1 MAVIVIIISLFYL
14 RPFVLPPNYTDIKHT
29 FTPSQRSSTIRLFC
43 GKKNFMFLFPA
54 TTEKN
59 ITRVNF
65 LREARESSILMAID
79 ALDAI
84 LSIHLLPLAKI

>member
-1 MAVIVIIISLFYL
+1 MF
-14 RPFVLPPNYTDIKHT
+14 FFPPKKPKMFAGRGGRWCSAHL
-29 FTPSQRSSTIRLFC
+29 RLFWWE
-43 GKKNFMFLFPA
+43 KNIKFLFPA

>member
-1 MAVIVIIISLFYL
+1 MGD
-14 RPFVLPPNYTDIKHT
+14 PHHLPALIYG
-29 FTPSQRSSTIRLFC
+29 FFG
-43 GKKNFMFLFPA
+43 GKKNFEFYFPA
-54 TTEKN
+54 TTEQN

-65 LREARESSILMAID
+65 LRKARESSILMAID

>member
-1 MAVIVIIISLFYL
+1 VSCERWGEGGNKFAQMVTICGGEYCAQTTHH
-14 RPFVLPPNYTDIKHT
+14 LPALIYG
-29 FTPSQRSSTIRLFC
+29 FFGR
-43 GKKNFMFLFPA
+43 KKNIKFLFPA

-79 ALDAI
+79 APDAI